1 MRLFRA
7 LLWFYPPQF
16 QRKHGDEFL
25 QFVRL
30 ELTRGTS
37 PTTLARD
44 AAAGVIREWAD
55 AARLPSGEPMRNLIR
70 DFRYAAR
77 LLVRTPGF
85 TIAAVVTL
93 ALGIGANTA
102 IFTLADATLLRPL
115 HVRAP
120 HELVVWS
127 WTSSYPHYQAYAE
140 RTDLFQG
147 LAGISGTSRVNL
159 TVNGVAEIASAIFVT
174 GNAFDVLGVG
184 VLHGRPLQ
192 PADDVFNG
200 PLVAVLGH
208 DYWFTRFGGD
218 PTVVGRT
225 VRVNTRP
232 ALIVGVAEKGFRG
245 TNVAG
250 NPSLYFPTG
259 VSNQLSTGFFA
270 RVNAMTTPGFVWL
283 SLVGRLQP
291 GVTAT
296 QAAAAMDAIYARLQ
310 PPGPGVTRERLK
322 LDPLSTRALGRSAAD
337 LRQFVLLLCAV
348 VAFTLLVGCSNL
360 ANLLLARTT
369 ARKRDTG
376 VRLALGATRGR
387 VLQYALSESL
397 LLAAAGGV
405 AALAISYALLGLLRL
420 YELPGG
426 LPIGRIALDL
436 DGRAL
441 AATIGLSL
449 TTGLLFGAAP
459 AWRASR
465 TDVLGSL
472 RDQARSHTT
481 RSLPRQ
487 TLLAI
492 QVGLSVVLLCGSG
505 LFARALVAAL
515 ETSPGFNARGV
526 VTASV
531 NLGLAGYDAA
541 AAPGFYSAALER
553 VKGLP
558 DVESAA
564 WTNMLPS
571 RGLFRG
577 VAEVEG
583 YVAAP
588 GEQLTV
594 YGAHVGPEYFRS
606 IGTAIRHGRAFSNSD
621 GSAAPLVGIVSEVM
635 AKKYWPG
642 QSPLGRRF
650 RMFDEWI
657 TVVGVAEPT
666 VITELSEE
674 RLPQVYLPF
683 DQWMTGRMGMALDT
697 AHLVVRTSAPL
708 DRVMPLVRDRLRS
721 IDAEVPLYDL
731 GSFESRVASLV
742 MPQRMGA
749 VLFTLFGTLTLA
761 LAIVGI
767 YGVAAYVA
775 AMRTREIGVRIAL
788 GATAA
793 SVRRLIVTDGARP
806 ILVGILGGLAVALP
820 ASRAVESF
828 LHGVSRFDPLTFVTV
843 PVALA
848 IIALAATYV
857 PARRASRIAPID
869 VLRDA

>member
-1 MRLFRA
+1 VRLFCA
-7 LLWFYPPQF
+7 LLWCYPPRF
-16 QRKHGDEFL
+16 RRAHGDEFL

-30 ELTRGTS
+30 ELTRGIPS
-37 PTTLARD
+37 AALARD
-44 AAAGVIREWAD
+44 AAAGAIREWLD
-55 AARLPSGEPMRNLIR
+55 VLRLPPGEPMRNLIR
-70 DFRYAAR
+70 DLRHAVR
-77 LLVRTPGF
+77 LLARTPGF
-85 TIAAVVTL
+85 TVAAVITL

-102 IFTLADATLLRPL
+102 IFTLADATLLRPV

-140 RTDLFQG
+140 RRDLFQG
-147 LAGISGTSRVNL
+147 VAAISGVSRVNV
-159 TVNGVAEIASAIFVT
+159 TTDGVAGIAPAVFVT
-174 GNAFDVLGVG
+174 GNTFDVLGVG

-200 PLVAVLGH
+200 PLVAVLSH
-208 DYWFTRFGGD
+208 DYWTTRFAAD
-218 PTVVGRT
+218 PGIVGRT
-225 VRVNTRP
+225 VRVNTRS
-232 ALIVGVAEKGFRG
+232 ATIVGVAEKGFRG
-245 TNVAG
+245 TSVAG

-283 SLVGRLQP
+283 SLVARLQP
-291 GVTAT
+291 GVAPT
-296 QAAAAMDAIYARLQ
+296 QAAAAMDTIYDRLQ
-310 PPGPGVTRERLK
+310 PPAPGVTRERLT
-322 LDPLSTRALGRSAAD
+322 LEPLPTRALGRSAKD
-337 LRQFVLLLCAV
+337 LRTFVLLLCAV

-387 VLQYALSESL
+387 VLQHALAESL
-397 LLAAAGGV
+397 LLATLGGV
-405 AALAISYALLGLLRL
+405 VALAISYGLLALLET

-426 LPIGRIALDL
+426 LPIGRMALDL
-436 DGRAL
+436 DVRAL
-441 AATIGLSL
+441 VATAALSL
-449 TTGLLFGAAP
+449 ATGLLFGAAP

-472 RDQARSHTT
+472 REQARWTT
-481 RSLPRQ
+481 SRNLARHA
-487 TLLAI
+487 LLAI

-505 LFARALVAAL
+505 LFARALMAAL
-515 ETSPGFNARGV
+515 ATSPGFNPRGV

-531 NLGLAGYDAA
+531 NLGLAGYDAGEA
-541 AAPGFYSAALER
+541 RTFYRTALEG
-553 VKGLP
+553 VTGLP
-558 DVESAA
+558 DVEAAA

-577 VAEVEG
+577 AAEIEG

-588 GEQLTV
+588 GERLV
-594 YGAHVGPEYFRS
+594 LYGAHVGPEYFHS
-606 IGTAIRHGRAFSNSD
+606 VGTAIRHGRAFAETD
-621 GSAAPLVGIVSEVM
+621 DAAAPRVGIINEVT
-635 AKKYWPG
+635 AAKYWPG
-642 QSPLGRRF
+642 QDPVGRRF

-666 VITELSEE
+666 VITELSED
-674 RLPQVYLPF
+674 RLPQVYFPF
-683 DQWMTGRMGMALDT
+683 DQWMTGRMGIALDA
-697 AHLVVRTSAPL
+697 AHMVVRTSAPL

-731 GSFESRVASLV
+731 GSFETRVASLV

-749 VLFTLFGTLTLA
+749 ALFTLFGTLTLA

-767 YGVAAYVA
+767 YGVASYVA

-788 GATAA
+788 GATAS
-793 SVRRLIVTDGARP
+793 SVRRMIVADGARP
-806 ILVGILGGLAVALP
+806 IVVGIVGGLVVAL
-820 ASRAVESF
+820 ATSRVVESF
-828 LHGVSRFDPLTFVTV
+828 LFGISRFDPRTFVTV
-843 PVALA
+843 PAALA
-848 IIALAATYV
+848 LIALAATYL
-857 PARRASRIAPID
+857 PARRASRIAPVD
-869 VLRDA
+869 ALRQD